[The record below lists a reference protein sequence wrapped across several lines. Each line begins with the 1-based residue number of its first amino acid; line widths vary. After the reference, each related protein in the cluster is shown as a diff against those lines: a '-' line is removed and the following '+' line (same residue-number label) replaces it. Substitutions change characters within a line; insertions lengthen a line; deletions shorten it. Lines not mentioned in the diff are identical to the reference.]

1 MSKLN
6 ESRKTNW
13 KDSDVLTLV
22 KTADG
27 RMLIETKD
35 RYYDY
40 KQMSEALYEYAG
52 KNIKLATER
61 DVLRMI
67 DEDYVDSE
75 GAVLNEV
82 RYDWNH
88 IDPITGMPK
97 VKAPRPEESIEL
109 MNRMPTKTGW
119 IVMLQNRVN
128 FNSTGNIR
136 YAKKVW
142 FDRPSSMVADDESMT
157 DAVHFRTYMLPHCGR
172 PGGWM
177 YLEDYQKLTHRRI

>member
-1 MSKLN
+1 MAKLN

-40 KQMSEALYEYAG
+40 KQMSEALSEYAG
-52 KNIKLATER
+52 KNIQLATEH

-97 VKAPRPEESIEL
+97 IKAPRPEESIEL
-109 MNRMPTKTGW
+109 MNRMPAKTGW
-119 IVMLQNRVN
+119 IVMRQNRVN

-142 FDRPSSMVADDESMT
+142 FD
-157 DAVHFRTYMLPHCGR
+157 
-172 PGGWM
+172 
-177 YLEDYQKLTHRRI
+177 

>member
-1 MSKLN
+1 MAKLN

-27 RMLIETKD
+27 RMIIETKD

-40 KQMSEALYEYAG
+40 KQMSEALSEYAG
-52 KNIKLATER
+52 KNIQLATEH

-109 MNRMPTKTGW
+109 MNRMPAKTGW
-119 IVMLQNRVN
+119 IVML
-128 FNSTGNIR
+128 
-136 YAKKVW
+136 
-142 FDRPSSMVADDESMT
+142 
-157 DAVHFRTYMLPHCGR
+157 
-172 PGGWM
+172 
-177 YLEDYQKLTHRRI
+177 

>member
-1 MSKLN
+1 MTKLN

-40 KQMSEALYEYAG
+40 KQMSEALSEYAG
-52 KNIKLATER
+52 KNIQLATEH

-97 VKAPRPEESIEL
+97 IKAPRPEESIEL
-109 MNRMPTKTGW
+109 MNRMPAKTGW
-119 IVMLQNRVN
+119 IVMRQNRVN

-142 FDRPSSMVADDESMT
+142 FD
-157 DAVHFRTYMLPHCGR
+157 
-172 PGGWM
+172 
-177 YLEDYQKLTHRRI
+177 